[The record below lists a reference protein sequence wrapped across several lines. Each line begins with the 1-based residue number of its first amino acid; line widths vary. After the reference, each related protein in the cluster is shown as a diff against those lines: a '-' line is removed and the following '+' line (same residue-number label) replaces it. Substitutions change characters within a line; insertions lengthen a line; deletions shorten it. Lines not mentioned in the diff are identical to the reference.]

1 MPPRR
6 STKKQTAAQS
16 APQAAV
22 IELPPN
28 PGCLGK
34 FQEVAG
40 SPCDDMDV
48 DPSAIYEERFFVLQ
62 NTYVSQIMQEFKAEN
77 AGPQLDK
84 VLAYV
89 ETLAKL
95 DNELEALL
103 NNMNEKVAAYL
114 STGEGMAAVLSVQ
127 RSIDALQVKRAEAK
141 AVPAGCNDLVKAYQR
156 ACSARLHGQ

>member
-6 STKKQTAAQS
+6 STKKQTAAQA

-22 IELPPN
+22 IELPPQA
-28 PGCLGK
+28 P
-34 FQEVAG
+34 EVK
-40 SPCDDMDV
+40 DVEDMDV

>member
-22 IELPPN
+22 IELPPQV
-28 PGCLGK
+28 P
-34 FQEVAG
+34 EVAG
-40 SPCDDMDV
+40 VPCEDMDV
-48 DPSAIYEERFFVLQ
+48 DPSAIYEERFFALQ
-62 NTYVSQIMQEFKAEN
+62 NTYVMQVMQEFKAEN

-127 RSIDALQVKRAEAK
+127 RSIDALQVRRAEAS
-141 AVPAGCNDLVKAYQR
+141 AVPAGCNDLVKAYRR

>member
-22 IELPPN
+22 IELPPQV
-28 PGCLGK
+28 P
-34 FQEVAG
+34 EVADV
-40 SPCDDMDV
+40 PCEDMDV
-48 DPSAIYEERFFVLQ
+48 DPSAIYEERFIKLH
-62 NTYVSQIMQEFKAEN
+62 TAYVTQVIQEFKAEN

-103 NNMNEKVAAYL
+103 NNMNEKINAYL
-114 STGEGMAAVLSVQ
+114 YMNGNMSAVLDVQ